1 MKKLYKSCFAIALV
15 LMTMSCEENFEE
27 LNTNRVDPT
36 SESVDPVYLLN
47 NAIIGLSFPSGTNIY
62 YDEAIVQQ
70 IVTPNSGFVAG
81 ANYNQ
86 DNRNNTGN
94 LWDAYYPNVIKH
106 TGDILF
112 QLDNEESERT
122 NLVQMARILEAYAFM
137 VLTDEYGEI
146 PYFEAGKGLSEQIA
160 LPKYDP
166 QEEIYPDLIKELTEA
181 RNALSEAAPAENG
194 EAMYA
199 GDLDQWRK
207 LANSLLVR
215 IGMRLSNVDP
225 ALAAQTVQ
233 SGFTGGVMES
243 NDDNFVVRHNSNF
256 VNPYSF
262 TFNAT
267 EANNF
272 YLVDTFVNYLY
283 DNNDPRLESLA
294 IRYVGAGSGPEQ
306 QLGIAS
312 KNADDQIGMPMGY
325 DNSTIGTVVSN
336 LGLASFY
343 DFTQLD
349 RFTWGA
355 QSAPMFLCTYAQ
367 TQLLLAEAAVNGW
380 VSGDPAEFYS
390 NGIRGHLNQI
400 AAYGEGVAIDPAD
413 IDAFVSANPLDL
425 GNAVEEINTQYWVAS
440 FLNGPELFANFR
452 RSGFPDLT
460 PNPYPAQDIT
470 GDFISRL
477 TYPTAE
483 IAVNQENLQ
492 QAVSRMGPDNLDTKV
507 WWDVD

>member
-1 MKKLYKSCFAIALV
+1 MKNIHKYCFALTLV
-15 LMTMSCEENFEE
+15 LLNLSCEENFEE
-27 LNTNRVDPT
+27 LNTNIVDPT

-112 QLDNEESERT
+112 QLNDGESNRT
-122 NLVQMARILEAYAFM
+122 NLVQMARILNAYAFM

-146 PYFEAGKGLSEQIA
+146 PYFEAGKGLSEQIV
-160 LPKYDP
+160 LPRYDP
-166 QEEIYPDLIKELTEA
+166 QEEIYPDLINELVEA
-181 RNALSEAAPAENG
+181 RDALSDAAPAENG
-194 EAMYA
+194 EALYA
-199 GDLDQWRK
+199 GDLGKWRK

-215 IGMRLSNVDP
+215 IGMRLSNVNP
-225 ALAAQTVQ
+225 SLAAQTVQ
-233 SGFTGGVMES
+233 NGFAGGVMES
-243 NDDNFVVRHNSNF
+243 NEDNFVVRHNNNF

-272 YLVDTFVNYLY
+272 YLVDTFVDYLF

-294 IRYVGAGSGPEQ
+294 IRYVGASSGPEQ

-312 KNADDQIGMPMGY
+312 KNPDDQIGMPMGY

-367 TQLLLAEAAVNGW
+367 TQLLLAEAAINGW
-380 VSGDPAEFYS
+380 VTGDPAEFYS
-390 NGIRGHLNQI
+390 SGIRGHLDQI
-400 AAYGEGVAIDPAD
+400 AAYGADVAIAQED
-413 IDAFVSANPLDL
+413 IDTFVSANPLDL

-452 RSGFPDLT
+452 RSGFPNLT

-470 GDFISRL
+470 GDFINRL

-483 IAVNQENLQ
+483 IAVNQGNLQ

>member
-1 MKKLYKSCFAIALV
+1 MKKIYNSCFVIALAFMA
-15 LMTMSCEENFEE
+15 LSCEKDFEE
-27 LNTNRVDPT
+27 INTNSVDPT

-106 TGDILF
+106 TGDVIF
-112 QLDNEESERT
+112 QLTSSESERT
-122 NLVQMARILEAYAFM
+122 NLLQMARILEAYAFM

-146 PYFEAGKGLSEQIA
+146 PYFDAGKGLSEQIV
-160 LPKYDP
+160 LPSYDP
-166 QEEIYPDLIKELTEA
+166 QEQIYPDLIAELTEA
-181 RNALSEAAPAENG
+181 RDALSDAAPAENG

-199 GDLDQWRK
+199 GNLDQWRK

-233 SGFTGGVMES
+233 NGFSGGVMES
-243 NDDNFVVRHNSNF
+243 NDDNFVVRHTSNF

-272 YLVDTFVNYLY
+272 YLVDTFVDYLY
-283 DNNDPRLESLA
+283 DNNDPRLASLG
-294 IRYVGAGSGPEQ
+294 IRYVGAASGPEQ
-306 QLGIAS
+306 EISIAS
-312 KNADDQIGMPMGY
+312 KNPDDQIGMPMGY

-355 QSAPMFLCTYAQ
+355 QTAPMFLCTYAQ
-367 TQLLLAEAAVNGW
+367 TQLMLAEAAINGW
-380 VSGDPAEFYS
+380 VAGDASEYYS
-390 NGIRGHLNQI
+390 NGIRGHLEQI
-400 AAYGEGVAIDPAD
+400 AAYGESVAIPEGD
-413 IDAFVSANPLDL
+413 IDAFVTANPLDL
-425 GNAVEEINTQYWVAS
+425 GNPVEEINTQYWVAS

-460 PNPYPAQDIT
+460 PNPYPAQDIS

-483 IAVNQENLQ
+483 IAVNQNNLQ
-492 QAVSRMGPDNLDTKV
+492 EAVSRMGPDNLDTKV